1 MELKTGRY
9 GRYYKCTDPECGVTA
24 SVSTGVP
31 CPTCH
36 EGEMVEKYSTK
47 RRRTFYSCNRYPDC
61 RFAVSQ
67 KPVKICPTCNSGVL
81 VEKSG
86 ELACTT
92 KGCEHREPLPTHDG
106 GGVATDDGE
115 ET

>member
-24 SVSTGVP
+24 SVSTGVS

-61 RFAVSQ
+61 RFAMSD
-67 KPVKICPTCNSGVL
+67 KPIKSCPSCEEGVL
-81 VEKSG
+81 YEKSDKLVCSNKVCAYQEELSAAPTADEG
-86 ELACTT
+86 E
-92 KGCEHREPLPTHDG
+92 PND
-106 GGVATDDGE
+106 
-115 ET
+115 